1 MRAHCPST
9 SLRLQA
15 QSILLRMA
23 AVSISP
29 AVHRIGMMSNRR
41 APLAN
46 NPNAANSP
54 YRAVAAAAQKRSR
67 EQTDAQEDLSHD
79 HLPPAKRQA
88 VAADHPTLRTPTR
101 RHPLQNSEGRLFN
114 KRPSNGQ
121 PTAFERR
128 LLASKSK
135 HVDPKDEIQEKTND
149 SLDNIRQ
156 WQRHYRKVF
165 PYFVFYFES
174 IPDDV
179 RAKCSKA
186 IRALGAVS
194 LISAV
199 AKCRCQLGLTIVKL

>member
-1 MRAHCPST
+1 
-9 SLRLQA
+9 
-15 QSILLRMA
+15 MA

-29 AVHRIGMMSNRR
+29 AVHRIGTMSNRR

-79 HLPPAKRQA
+79 QLPLAKRQA
-88 VAADHPTLRTPTR
+88 VEADRLALRTPTT
-101 RHPLQNSEGRLFN
+101 RHALQHSEGRLFN
-114 KRPSNGQ
+114 KRPTNGQ

-128 LLASKSK
+128 LLASKGK
-135 HVDPKDEIQEKTND
+135 QVEPKDEIQEKANE

-165 PYFVFYFES
+165 PCFVFYFES

-186 IRALGAVS
+186 IRTLGAVS
-194 LISAV
+194 LSLAV
-199 AKCRCQLGLTIVKL
+199 VRLCYQFGLILEEL

>member
-1 MRAHCPST
+1 
-9 SLRLQA
+9 
-15 QSILLRMA
+15 MA

-29 AVHRIGMMSNRR
+29 AVHKIGMMSNRR

-67 EQTDAQEDLSHD
+67 EQTDGQEDLFYD
-79 HLPPAKRQA
+79 QLPPAKRQA
-88 VAADHPTLRTPTR
+88 GDADRSTLRTPTR
-101 RHPLQNSEGRLFN
+101 KQALQQTESRVLN
-114 KRPSNGQ
+114 KRPTNGQ
-121 PTAFERR
+121 PSAFERR
-128 LLASKSK
+128 LLAAKSK
-135 HVDPKDEIQEKTND
+135 QVKGGDEIQEKANE

-174 IPDDV
+174 IPHDV
-179 RAKCSKA
+179 RAKCLKS

-194 LISAV
+194 
-199 AKCRCQLGLTIVKL
+199 

>member
-1 MRAHCPST
+1 
-9 SLRLQA
+9 
-15 QSILLRMA
+15 MA

-29 AVHRIGMMSNRR
+29 AVHKIGMMSTRR

-54 YRAVAAAAQKRSR
+54 FRAVAAAAQKRSR
-67 EQTDAQEDLSHD
+67 EQTDAQEDLFLD

-88 VAADHPTLRTPTR
+88 VENDRPTLRTPTR
-101 RHPLQNSEGRLFN
+101 RQPSQYTDGRALN
-114 KRPSNGQ
+114 KRPGNSQ

-128 LLASKSK
+128 LLAAKNK
-135 HVDPKDEIQEKTND
+135 QVEPKEEVQEKVNE

-156 WQRHYRKVF
+156 WQKHYRKAF

-179 RAKCSKA
+179 RTKYSKA
-186 IRALGAVS
+186 VRILGAVS
-194 LISAV
+194 LP
-199 AKCRCQLGLTIVKL
+199 

>member
-1 MRAHCPST
+1 MQPHSLPLDQPQT
-9 SLRLQA
+9 SRPLN
-15 QSILLRMA
+15 ILRMA

-41 APLAN
+41 TPLAN

-67 EQTDAQEDLSHD
+67 EQTDAQEDLLHD
-79 HLPPAKRQA
+79 QLPPAKRQA
-88 VAADHPTLRTPTR
+88 VEVDRPTLRTPTR
-101 RHPLQNSEGRLFN
+101 RPALQHSEGRLLH
-114 KRPSNGQ
+114 KRPTNGQ
-121 PTAFERR
+121 LTAFERR
-128 LLASKSK
+128 LLAAKNK
-135 HVDPKDEIQEKTND
+135 QVEPKDEMQEKANE

-174 IPDDV
+174 VPDDV

-194 LISAV
+194 LFSV
-199 AKCRCQLGLTIVKL
+199 VVRLCD